1 MVCHPWHGYPYQNN
15 TTVIASS
22 VIVSP
27 FVEFAACKVTDK
39 SQSAAVLTVVA
50 AGLDCGACC
59 GQTGEVNA
67 RVLASILND
76 PGVRQWLAAAIRL
89 LSLSSNQAQISAMIN
104 KSLTGCRG
112 CAGSSCKPYQTGANQ
127 GRSYRLG
134 TRHQKLDTSQRQA

>member
-50 AGLDCGACC
+50 AGL
-59 GQTGEVNA
+59 
-67 RVLASILND
+67 
-76 PGVRQWLAAAIRL
+76 AAAIRL

-104 KSLTGCRG
+104 KSLTGCPG
-112 CAGSSCKPYQTGANQ
+112 CEVL
-127 GRSYRLG
+127 SYRHDQ
-134 TRHQKLDTSQRQA
+134 T